1 MSSQDN
7 DITLRMLNAV
17 HNDATLTQRRIAKDM
32 GIALGLANAYVK
44 RCIKKGFIKINQAPA
59 NRYAYYLTP
68 KGFSE
73 KGRLTA
79 EFFAQGFSFF
89 RQTKDQCNELFKAC
103 EQEGWS
109 RLVFYG
115 VSDISEIALLC
126 SQDFN
131 IEVSGLVDEG
141 MIDPPLIKYT
151 DKPIVK
157 EIVEINGF
165 HAVLITDMKHPQAV
179 YENLLGVFPTERILV
194 PPILGVSLAINKH
207 EASE

>member
-79 EFFAQGFSFF
+79 EFFSQGFSFF

-103 EQEGWS
+103 EQEGANIS
-109 RLVFYG
+109 R
-115 VSDISEIALLC
+115 
-126 SQDFN
+126 
-131 IEVSGLVDEG
+131 
-141 MIDPPLIKYT
+141 T
-151 DKPIVK
+151 
-157 EIVEINGF
+157 
-165 HAVLITDMKHPQAV
+165 
-179 YENLLGVFPTERILV
+179 
-194 PPILGVSLAINKH
+194 
-207 EASE
+207 